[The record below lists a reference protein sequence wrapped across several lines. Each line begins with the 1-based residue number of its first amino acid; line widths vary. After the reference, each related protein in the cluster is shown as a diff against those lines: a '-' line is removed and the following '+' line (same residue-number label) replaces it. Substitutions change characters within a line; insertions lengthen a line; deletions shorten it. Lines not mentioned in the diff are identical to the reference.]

1 MIIVEAKAE
10 SIRNAEEEVK
20 LYIEN
25 NKITKH
31 IVGIA
36 IAGQTNNSLKV
47 TYFFKSTLSEKVE
60 KFNFCNCFKT
70 IDDISLEVHKKVYG
84 DDITDKDLTKLLSSL
99 NQFFH
104 VYKIRDSD
112 RSLFFSALL
121 IALTDAN
128 FRNIYKN
135 IQPPLIKVILIH

>member
-10 SIRNAEEEVK
+10 SIRNAEEEEVK

-47 TYFFKSTLSEKVE
+47 TYFF
-60 KFNFCNCFKT
+60 
-70 IDDISLEVHKKVYG
+70 
-84 DDITDKDLTKLLSSL
+84 
-99 NQFFH
+99 
-104 VYKIRDSD
+104 
-112 RSLFFSALL
+112 
-121 IALTDAN
+121 
-128 FRNIYKN
+128 
-135 IQPPLIKVILIH
+135 